1 MREARTLGSWAL
13 GLFLA
18 AMLVWIAVDTLA
30 PPAGARNH
38 LFPLFAETSG
48 IAYFEP
54 TGRLAA
60 GLLEI
65 IAALLIVIPAT
76 RRIGAF
82 LGLLLMAFLAALVGQ
97 LMMIGV
103 AIPVDTV
110 GEGGKVATA
119 SVDPSMLFYLTL
131 GLVIAA
137 ILLVIVHPGG
147 EDAGAAPK
155 SYYGQ

>member
-13 GLFLA
+13 ALFLA
-18 AMLVWIAVDTLA
+18 AMLIWIAVDTVA
-30 PPAGARNH
+30 PAAGVKNH

-54 TGRLAA
+54 TGRLLA
-60 GLLEI
+60 GALEV
-65 IAALLIVIPAT
+65 IAALLILVPPT

-82 LGLLLMAFLAALVGQ
+82 LGLLLMAVLAALIGQ

-103 AIPVDTV
+103 QIPVDTL
-110 GEGGKVATA
+110 GEGGKVTTTA
-119 SVDPSMLFYLTL
+119 VDPSTLFYLTL

-137 ILLVIVHPGG
+137 IVLVIVHPGG
-147 EDAGAAPK
+147 DEAAAPPK